1 MSMTPIHGL
10 RNLGQSV
17 WIDQISR
24 EMISSGELQRLR
36 DAGVTGLTSNPTIFQ
51 KAIDAG
57 MDYDDSLFALTQEG
71 LGPEKVFE
79 AVALEDIR
87 AACDLMRSVYEATAG
102 ADGFVSFEVS
112 PKLAHKTAETV
123 TEAKRLW
130 MAIDRPNVMIKVP
143 GTPEGIPA
151 FRSLIADGIN
161 VNVTLLFAVDP
172 YVAVANAYIEGLE
185 LYKGAGGDI
194 ASVASVASFFV
205 SRVDTAVDKALQILI
220 DGGECGLDDLLGQ
233 AAVANARLAYS
244 RYLDIFSSPRF
255 KALENSGARVQRCL
269 WASTSTKNPAYN
281 DVLYVE
287 ELIAPNT
294 VNTMPAETLQAWN
307 DHGDPRPTL
316 ESGLDGAQR
325 IIERIEAAGISFTT
339 ITDQLTA
346 DGVKSFA
353 ESFDL
358 LLANVQ
364 DKSARL
370 TAAGGS

>member
-57 MDYDDSLFALTQEG
+57 MDYDDSLFALTQKG

-79 AVALEDIR
+79 SVALEDIR
-87 AACDLMRSVYEATAG
+87 AACDLMRPVYEATAG
-102 ADGFVSFEVS
+102 VDGFVSFEVS
-112 PKLAHKTAETV
+112 PKLAHKTVETV

-151 FRSLIADGIN
+151 FRSLIAEGIN

-185 LYKGAGGDI
+185 LYKGAGGDV
-194 ASVASVASFFV
+194 AAVASVASFFV

-233 AAVANARLAYS
+233 AAVANAGLAYS

-294 VNTMPAETLQAWN
+294 VNTMPAETLRAWN
-307 DHGDPRPTL
+307 DHGHPRPKL

-325 IIERIEAAGISFTT
+325 IIERIEAAGISFTA

-346 DGVKSFA
+346 DGVNSFA

-364 DKSARL
+364 NKSARL